1 VTRVTAQREDA
12 SFAAFY
18 LIALAA
24 GVMIISLHGSPVDMM
39 NVLFGSILAVDD
51 GALLMVSGVASVS
64 LLVLALIYRPLIA
77 ECFDPDFARSVG
89 APGGVAHTAF
99 LVLVVLD
106 LVAGFQA
113 LGTLMAVGLMMLP
126 ALAARFWAR
135 EVASL
140 AFCATLIAVLS
151 GAGGLLISYHLG
163 LPSGPSVVLLAGVF
177 YMLSL
182 AFGSRD
188 GLLLP
193 RARRMHEL
201 EGHDVSQAI
210 PHPQRRRGRRCFCS
224 VRRPRCDRRAA
235 GRLQLFDPRRH
246 DP

>member
-24 GVMIISLHGSPVDMM
+24 GVMIISLRGSPVDMM

-64 LLVLALIYRPLIA
+64 LLVLALIYRPLIV

-89 APGGVAHTAF
+89 APGAVAHTAF

-135 EVASL
+135 EAAGL
-140 AFCATLIAVLS
+140 AFCATLIAMLS
-151 GAGGLLISYHLG
+151 GAGGLLISYHQG

-177 YMLSL
+177 YLLSL

-193 RARRMHEL
+193 RVARRANA
-201 EGHDVSQAI
+201 QA
-210 PHPQRRRGRRCFCS
+210 
-224 VRRPRCDRRAA
+224 
-235 GRLQLFDPRRH
+235 
-246 DP
+246 